1 MTRTANARVAGF
13 TFLFYI
19 AAALTCMNLN
29 GRANGGPDPAARL
42 DAISRHPTGMGV
54 VVILLLFQSFSA
66 LVLAVTLHA
75 LTRETDRDLAM
86 MGLLC
91 RAAEGIIGGAGIAS
105 TLAVVDLARTT
116 GAGGPDLAARHLLGA
131 HLLREDMALT
141 AAFFAVGSLLFST
154 LFVRGRLISAPL
166 AWLGVGASVLLVVE
180 LPLQLAGF
188 VHGPITRLVYL
199 PMLAFEV
206 PLGFLLLVKGV
217 RAPLPGRSPAELSS
231 LSGRRSRL
239 A

>member
-29 GRANGGPDPAARL
+29 GRASGGADPAARL
-42 DAISRHPTGMGV
+42 DAVSRHSTGMGV

-131 HLLREDMALT
+131 HLLRGDVALT
-141 AAFFAVGSLLFST
+141 ATFFAVGSLLFST
-154 LFVRGRLISAPL
+154 LFLRGQMIPVPL
-166 AWLGVGASVLLVVE
+166 AWLGVVASVLLVID

-188 VHGPITRLVYL
+188 VHGPITQLVWL
-199 PMLAFEV
+199 PMLVFEV
-206 PLGFLLLVKGV
+206 PLGFVLLIKGV
-217 RAPLPGRSPAELSS
+217 RAPVPGRSPAEPSS
-231 LSGRRSRL
+231 SSGRRSRS

>member
-1 MTRTANARVAGF
+1 MTRNANARVAGF

-19 AAALTCMNLN
+19 AAGLTCMFLN
-29 GRANGGPDPAARL
+29 RRASGGADPASRL
-42 DAISRHPTGMGV
+42 EAISRHPSEMAA
-54 VVILLLFQSFSA
+54 VVILLLFQCFSA

-105 TLAVVDLARTT
+105 TLAVIDLARTK
-116 GAGGPDLAARHLLGA
+116 GAGGPDLPARHLLGA
-131 HLLREDMALT
+131 HLLREDIALT
-141 AAFFAVGSLLFST
+141 ATFFAVGSLLFSA
-154 LFVRGRLISAPL
+154 LLLRGRLIPAPL
-166 AWLGVGASVLLVVE
+166 AWLGVVASVLLVVE

-188 VHGPITRLVYL
+188 VHGPITRLVYV

-206 PLGFLLLVKGV
+206 PLGFLLLIRGV
-217 RAPLPGRSPAELSS
+217 R
-231 LSGRRSRL
+231 
-239 A
+239 

>member
-19 AAALTCMNLN
+19 AATLTCMTLN
-29 GRANGGPDPAARL
+29 DRASGGPDPAARL
-42 DAISRHPTGMGV
+42 EAISRHPTEMAV
-54 VVILLLFQSFSA
+54 VVILLLFQCFSA

-116 GAGGPDLAARHLLGA
+116 GAGVPDLAARHLLGA
-131 HLLREDMALT
+131 YLLREDIALT
-141 AAFFAVGSLLFST
+141 ATFFAVGSLLFAY
-154 LFVRGRLISAPL
+154 LLLRGRMIPTPL
-166 AWLGVGASVLLVVE
+166 AWLGVVASVLLVVE

-217 RAPLPGRSPAELSS
+217 GLHKEQV
-231 LSGRRSRL
+231 RRNTT
-239 A
+239 

>member
-1 MTRTANARVAGF
+1 MTRTMNARVAGF

-19 AAALTCMNLN
+19 VAGLTCMNLN
-29 GRANGGPDPAARL
+29 SRASGGPDPAARL
-42 DAISRHPTGMGV
+42 EAISRHPTEMAV
-54 VVILLLFQSFSA
+54 VVILLLFQCFSA

-91 RAAEGIIGGAGIAS
+91 RAAEGIIGGAGIAA
-105 TLAVVDLARTT
+105 TLEVVDLARTT
-116 GAGGPDLAARHLLGA
+116 GAGEGDLAARRLLGA
-131 HLLREDMALT
+131 HLLREDIALT
-141 AAFFAVGSLLFST
+141 ATFFALGSLLFSY
-154 LFVRGRLISAPL
+154 LLLRGRLIPAPL

-188 VHGPITRLVYL
+188 VHGPITRLVWL

-206 PLGFLLLVKGV
+206 PLGFLLLIKGV
-217 RAPLPGRSPAELSS
+217 R
-231 LSGRRSRL
+231 
-239 A
+239 

>member
-19 AAALTCMNLN
+19 AAGITCMILN
-29 GRANGGPDPAARL
+29 GRASGGPDPAARL
-42 DAISRHPTGMGV
+42 EAISRHPTEMA
-54 VVILLLFQSFSA
+54 VVIVLLLFQCFSA

-116 GAGGPDLAARHLLGA
+116 GAGVPDLAARHLLGA
-131 HLLREDMALT
+131 YLLREDIALT
-141 AAFFAVGSLLFST
+141 ATFFAVGSLLFAY
-154 LFVRGRLISAPL
+154 LLLRGRMIPTPL
-166 AWLGVGASVLLVVE
+166 AWLGVVASVLLVVE

-217 RAPLPGRSPAELSS
+217 GLHKEQV
-231 LSGRRSRL
+231 RRSTT
-239 A
+239 